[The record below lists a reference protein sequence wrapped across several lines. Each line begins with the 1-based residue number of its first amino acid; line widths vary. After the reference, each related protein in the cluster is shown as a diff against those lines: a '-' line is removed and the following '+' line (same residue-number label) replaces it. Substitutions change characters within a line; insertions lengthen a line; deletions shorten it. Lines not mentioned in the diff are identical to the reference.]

1 MNFNCIIKT
10 GLVAVAAMVSLSSF
24 SQDLIARQ
32 APIDKKLKTV
42 DSLALQ
48 KQIRAEQSE
57 YPALSLYPNWNN
69 QYVHAYGN
77 AIIPETYTIDL
88 TGFHMPTPSTKITS
102 PFGPRWRRMHNGLDL
117 KVNIGDTIV
126 AAFDGK
132 VRIVKY
138 ERRGYGKYV
147 VIRHDNGLDLKVNIG
162 DTIVAAFD
170 GKVRI
175 VKYERRGYGKYVV
188 IRHDNGLETIY
199 GHLSKQLV
207 EENQLVKAGE
217 VIGLGGNTGRST
229 GSHLHF
235 ETRFLGIAINPI
247 YMFDFPKQDIVAD
260 TYTFRKT
267 KGVRSA
273 GSHDTQVADGTI
285 RYHKVKSG
293 DTLSRIAKV
302 RGVSVSTLCKL
313 NRIKPTTT
321 LRIGQVLRC
330 S

>member
-1 MNFNCIIKT
+1 MNFNCIINT

-77 AIIPETYTIDL
+77 AIIPDTYTIDL

-147 VIRHDNGLDLKVNIG
+147 VIRHDNGL
-162 DTIVAAFD
+162 
-170 GKVRI
+170 
-175 VKYERRGYGKYVV
+175 
-188 IRHDNGLETIY
+188 ETVY

-260 TYTFRKT
+260 TYTFRRTQGSK
-267 KGVRSA
+267 RA

-293 DTLSRIAKV
+293 DTLSRIAKL

>member
-147 VIRHDNGLDLKVNIG
+147 VIRL
-162 DTIVAAFD
+162 
-170 GKVRI
+170 
-175 VKYERRGYGKYVV
+175 
-188 IRHDNGLETIY
+188 DNGLETVY

-267 KGVRSA
+267 KGVKRA
-273 GSHDTQVADGTI
+273 GSHDTQAADGTI

-293 DTLSRIAKV
+293 DTLSRIAKL

>member
-77 AIIPETYTIDL
+77 AIIPDTYTIDL

-147 VIRHDNGLDLKVNIG
+147 VIRHDNGL
-162 DTIVAAFD
+162 
-170 GKVRI
+170 
-175 VKYERRGYGKYVV
+175 
-188 IRHDNGLETIY
+188 ETVY

-260 TYTFRKT
+260 TYTFRRTQGSK
-267 KGVRSA
+267 RA
-273 GSHDTQVADGTI
+273 GSHDTQVADSTI

-293 DTLSRIAKV
+293 DTLSRIAKL

>member
-32 APIDKKLKTV
+32 APIDKKLKSV

-132 VRIVKY
+132 VRV
-138 ERRGYGKYV
+138 
-147 VIRHDNGLDLKVNIG
+147 
-162 DTIVAAFD
+162 
-170 GKVRI
+170 

-188 IRHDNGLETIY
+188 IRHDNGLETVY

-207 EENQLVKAGE
+207 EDNQLVKAGE
-217 VIGLGGNTGRST
+217 PIGLGGNTGRST

>member
-1 MNFNCIIKT
+1 
-10 GLVAVAAMVSLSSF
+10 MVSLNSF

-32 APIDKKLKTV
+32 APIDRKLKSV

-48 KQIRAEQSE
+48 RQIRAEQS
-57 YPALSLYPNWNN
+57 LYPGLDLYPSWNN
-69 QYVHAYGN
+69 EFVQAYGN
-77 AIIPETYTIDL
+77 AIVPESYTFDL
-88 TGFHMPTPSTKITS
+88 KGFCMPTEHTRITDV
-102 PFGPRWRRMHNGLDL
+102 FGYRPRRRRAHYGLDI
-117 KVNIGDTIV
+117 KVYVGDTIR

-132 VRIVKY
+132 VRIVKNQ
-138 ERRGYGKYV
+138 G
-147 VIRHDNGLDLKVNIG
+147 
-162 DTIVAAFD
+162 
-170 GKVRI
+170 
-175 VKYERRGYGKYVV
+175 RRGYGKYVV
-188 IRHDNGLETIY
+188 IRHDNGLETVY

-260 TYTFRKT
+260 TYTFRKA
-267 KGVRSA
+267 KGVKRA

-293 DTLSRIAKV
+293 DTLSRIAKL

>member
-1 MNFNCIIKT
+1 MNFSIIQT

-32 APIDKKLKTV
+32 APIDKKLKSV

-77 AIIPETYTIDL
+77 AIIPDTYTIDL

-147 VIRHDNGLDLKVNIG
+147 VIRHDNGL
-162 DTIVAAFD
+162 
-170 GKVRI
+170 
-175 VKYERRGYGKYVV
+175 
-188 IRHDNGLETIY
+188 ETVY

-267 KGVRSA
+267 KGVKRA

-293 DTLSRIAKV
+293 DTLSRIAKL

>member
-147 VIRHDNGLDLKVNIG
+147 VIRHDNGL
-162 DTIVAAFD
+162 
-170 GKVRI
+170 
-175 VKYERRGYGKYVV
+175 
-188 IRHDNGLETIY
+188 ETIY

-273 GSHDTQVADGTI
+273 GSHDAQVADGTI

>member
-1 MNFNCIIKT
+1 MQPTNINNELTKRMNFNCIIKT
-10 GLVAVAAMVSLSSF
+10 GLVAVATMISLSSF

-48 KQIRAEQSE
+48 KQIRAEQAE

-69 QYVHAYGN
+69 QYVHAYGKD
-77 AIIPETYTIDL
+77 AIVPESYAIDL
-88 TGFHMPTPSTKITS
+88 TGFHMPTPNTRITS
-102 PFGPRWRRMHNGLDL
+102 PFGPRWRRMHNGLDI

-138 ERRGYGKYV
+138 ERRGYGKY
-147 VIRHDNGLDLKVNIG
+147 I
-162 DTIVAAFD
+162 
-170 GKVRI
+170 
-175 VKYERRGYGKYVV
+175 V
-188 IRHDNGLETIY
+188 IRHDNGLETVY
-199 GHLSKQLV
+199 GHLSKQIV

-217 VIGLGGNTGRST
+217 IIGLGGNTGRST

-235 ETRFLGIAINPI
+235 ETRFLGIAINPA

-267 KGVRSA
+267 RGVERNRA
-273 GSHDTQVADGTI
+273 GSHDSNVAESAAI
-285 RYHKVKSG
+285 RYHKVKNG

>member
-1 MNFNCIIKT
+1 MNFNCIKT
-10 GLVAVAAMVSLSSF
+10 VLLAATAMISLNSF

-32 APIDKKLKTV
+32 APIDKKLKSV

-48 KQIRAEQSE
+48 KQIRAEQSA

-69 QYVHAYGN
+69 EYVHAYGKD
-77 AIIPETYTIDL
+77 AIIPDNYTINL
-88 TGFHMPTPSTKITS
+88 TGFCMPTPSTRITS

-117 KVNIGDTIV
+117 KVNVGDTIV

-132 VRIVKY
+132 I
-138 ERRGYGKYV
+138 
-147 VIRHDNGLDLKVNIG
+147 
-162 DTIVAAFD
+162 
-170 GKVRI
+170 RI

-188 IRHDNGLETIY
+188 IRHDNGLETVY

-207 EENQLVKAGE
+207 EPNQLVKAGE

-235 ETRFLGIAINPI
+235 ETRFLGVAINPV
-247 YMFDFPKQDIVAD
+247 YMFDFPNQDIVAD

-267 KGVRSA
+267 RGLERA
-273 GSHDTQVADGTI
+273 GSHDDAELADNQEDAAI
-285 RYHKVKSG
+285 KYHKVKSG
-293 DTLSRIAKV
+293 DTLGRIASK
-302 RGVSVSTLCKL
+302 RGVSIDRLCKL
-313 NRIKPTTT
+313 NRITRKTT

>member
-1 MNFNCIIKT
+1 MNFSCIIKT

-147 VIRHDNGLDLKVNIG
+147 VIRHDNGL
-162 DTIVAAFD
+162 
-170 GKVRI
+170 
-175 VKYERRGYGKYVV
+175 
-188 IRHDNGLETIY
+188 ETVY

-267 KGVRSA
+267 KGVKRA

-293 DTLSRIAKV
+293 DTLSRIAKL

>member
-32 APIDKKLKTV
+32 APIDKKLKSV

-77 AIIPETYTIDL
+77 AIIPDTYTIDL

-147 VIRHDNGLDLKVNIG
+147 VIRHDNGL
-162 DTIVAAFD
+162 
-170 GKVRI
+170 
-175 VKYERRGYGKYVV
+175 
-188 IRHDNGLETIY
+188 ETVY

-260 TYTFRKT
+260 TYTFRKA
-267 KGVRSA
+267 KGVNRA
-273 GSHDTQVADGTI
+273 GSHDTQVADGAI

-293 DTLSRIAKV
+293 DTLSRIAKL

>member
-32 APIDKKLKTV
+32 APIDKKLKSV

-48 KQIRAEQSE
+48 KQIRAEQAE

-69 QYVHAYGN
+69 QYAHAYGN
-77 AIIPETYTIDL
+77 VIIPDTYTIDL
-88 TGFHMPTPSTKITS
+88 TGFHMPTPSTRITS
-102 PFGPRWRRMHNGLDL
+102 PFGPRWRRMH
-117 KVNIGDTIV
+117 
-126 AAFDGK
+126 
-132 VRIVKY
+132 
-138 ERRGYGKYV
+138 
-147 VIRHDNGLDLKVNIG
+147 NGLDLKVNIG

-207 EENQLVKAGE
+207 EENQFVKAGE

-247 YMFDFPKQDIVAD
+247 FMFDFPKQDIVAD
-260 TYTFRKT
+260 TYTFRKS
-267 KGVRSA
+267 KSSRNRA

-293 DTLSRIAKV
+293 DTLSRIAKL

-313 NRIKPTTT
+313 NRIKATTT

>member
-77 AIIPETYTIDL
+77 AIIPDTYTIDL

-147 VIRHDNGLDLKVNIG
+147 VIRHDNGLENV
-162 DTIVAAFD
+162 
-170 GKVRI
+170 
-175 VKYERRGYGKYVV
+175 
-188 IRHDNGLETIY
+188 Y
-199 GHLSKQLV
+199 GHLSKQQV

-260 TYTFRKT
+260 TYTFRRTQGSK
-267 KGVRSA
+267 RA

-293 DTLSRIAKV
+293 GTLSRIAKL

>member
-1 MNFNCIIKT
+1 MNFSIIKT

-147 VIRHDNGLDLKVNIG
+147 VIRHDNGL
-162 DTIVAAFD
+162 
-170 GKVRI
+170 
-175 VKYERRGYGKYVV
+175 
-188 IRHDNGLETIY
+188 ETVY

-235 ETRFLGIAINPI
+235 ETRFLGSAINPI

-267 KGVRSA
+267 KGVKRA
-273 GSHDTQVADGTI
+273 GSHDTQAADGTI

-293 DTLSRIAKV
+293 DTLSRIAKL

>member
-147 VIRHDNGLDLKVNIG
+147 VIRHDNGL
-162 DTIVAAFD
+162 
-170 GKVRI
+170 
-175 VKYERRGYGKYVV
+175 
-188 IRHDNGLETIY
+188 ETVY

-260 TYTFRKT
+260 TYTFRKA
-267 KGVRSA
+267 KDVKRA

-293 DTLSRIAKV
+293 DTLSRIAKL

>member
-147 VIRHDNGLDLKVNIG
+147 VIRHDNGL
-162 DTIVAAFD
+162 
-170 GKVRI
+170 
-175 VKYERRGYGKYVV
+175 
-188 IRHDNGLETIY
+188 ETVY

-229 GSHLHF
+229 SSHLHF

-267 KGVRSA
+267 KGVKRA
-273 GSHDTQVADGTI
+273 GSHDTQAADGTI

-293 DTLSRIAKV
+293 DTLSRIAKL

>member
-1 MNFNCIIKT
+1 MIA
-10 GLVAVAAMVSLSSF
+10 AVAMVSLNSF

-32 APIDKKLKTV
+32 APIDKKLKTE

-48 KQIRAEQSE
+48 KQIRAEQAE
-57 YPALSLYPNWNN
+57 YPALSLYPNWSN
-69 QYVHAYGN
+69 QYVHAYGKDV
-77 AIIPETYTIDL
+77 IIPETYTIDL
-88 TGFHMPTPSTKITS
+88 TGFHMPTPSTRITS

-126 AAFDGK
+126 S
-132 VRIVKY
+132 
-138 ERRGYGKYV
+138 
-147 VIRHDNGLDLKVNIG
+147 
-162 DTIVAAFD
+162 AFD

-217 VIGLGGNTGRST
+217 PIGLGGNTGRST

-260 TYTFRKT
+260 TYTFRKA
-267 KGVRSA
+267 KGVKRA

-293 DTLSRIAKV
+293 DTLSRIAKL

>member
-1 MNFNCIIKT
+1 MNFSIIKT

-24 SQDLIARQ
+24 SQDLIAHQ
-32 APIDKKLKTV
+32 APIDKKLKSV

-77 AIIPETYTIDL
+77 AIIPDTYTIDL

-147 VIRHDNGLDLKVNIG
+147 VIRHDNGL
-162 DTIVAAFD
+162 
-170 GKVRI
+170 
-175 VKYERRGYGKYVV
+175 
-188 IRHDNGLETIY
+188 ETVY

-260 TYTFRKT
+260 TYTFRKA
-267 KGVRSA
+267 KGVKRA

-293 DTLSRIAKV
+293 DTLSRIAKL

>member
-10 GLVAVAAMVSLSSF
+10 GLVAVATMVSLSSF

-77 AIIPETYTIDL
+77 AIIPDTYTIDL

-147 VIRHDNGLDLKVNIG
+147 V
-162 DTIVAAFD
+162 T
-170 GKVRI
+170 
-175 VKYERRGYGKYVV
+175 
-188 IRHDNGLETIY
+188 RHDNGLETVY

-260 TYTFRKT
+260 TYTFRRTQGSSK
-267 KGVRSA
+267 RA

-293 DTLSRIAKV
+293 DTLSRIAKL